1 MGLIGIFGLFDI
13 EPELYAAAD
22 ILHTVLHAVEPLNG
36 GDKGSPSPLLP
47 AALTWPCPRGRRRSR
62 FCLCPICDVLAR
74 IVDAD
79 LQISPMSSTK
89 AFIILPSPISST
101 WTWR

>member
-36 GDKGSPSPLLP
+36 GDKGKSQS
-47 AALTWPCPRGRRRSR
+47 ASAGGS
-62 FCLCPICDVLAR
+62 
-74 IVDAD
+74 
-79 LQISPMSSTK
+79 
-89 AFIILPSPISST
+89 
-101 WTWR
+101 